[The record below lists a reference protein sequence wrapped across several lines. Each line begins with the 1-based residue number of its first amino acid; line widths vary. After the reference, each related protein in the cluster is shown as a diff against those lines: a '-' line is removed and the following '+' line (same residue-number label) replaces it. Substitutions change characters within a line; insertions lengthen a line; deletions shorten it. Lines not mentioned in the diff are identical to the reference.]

1 MLKGLQGEPQE
12 TLEALKIAISITE
25 KFFQSYSTYCSE
37 LMPKLFP
44 VGAGMVQEPLTP
56 CTPAPG

>member
-44 VGAGMVQEPLTP
+44 VGAGMVQEHLTP
-56 CTPAPG
+56 CTPAPD

>member
-56 CTPAPG
+56 CTPAPD